1 MKQIGNLAAVCAKR
15 PDILM
20 QVYEGMVAV
29 YVGAGPH
36 RAHMLS
42 AWDDDA
48 KIENIIHELNF
59 GIYAPAAAEVP
70 KQQVA

>member
-1 MKQIGNLAAVCAKR
+1 
-15 PDILM
+15 M

-70 KQQVA
+70 KQQAA